1 MLFACI
7 STAHFSVILHCFDKH
22 VMLERNNTQGVVG
35 SLGTYH
41 MEVSVTCLKL
51 FNDQCKETY
60 LSPKLWNLL
69 ERQEW
74 KFSALSSLLHKL
86 CTLVL
91 HIQLSERSPLWSDSF
106 PEWLV
111 ICWLQAVGHHKKH
124 FIPSPFSTDR
134 TTHKPFMTHHLP
146 IWLQSLISP
155 FAVALKL
162 RPSRDK
168 VDFISLMS
176 GFKMRWRW
184 HCADFK
190 SGPQALC
197 TLYLTFLGP
206 QPTM

>member
-22 VMLERNNTQGVVG
+22 VMLERNNTQRGGGLPGDLSYG
-35 SLGTYH
+35 SFCDLLKIIQWS
-41 MEVSVTCLKL
+41 MQRDVSSM
-51 FNDQCKETY
+51 Y

-74 KFSALSSLLHKL
+74 EFSALSSLLHKL

-111 ICWLQAVGHHKKH
+111 ICWLQAVGHHKKY

-134 TTHKPFMTHHLP
+134 TTQKPFMAHYLP
-146 IWLQSLISP
+146 IRLQSLISP

-162 RPSRDK
+162 LPSGDNIY
-168 VDFISLMS
+168 FISLMS
-176 GFKMRWRW
+176 GFKMR
-184 HCADFK
+184 
-190 SGPQALC
+190 
-197 TLYLTFLGP
+197 
-206 QPTM
+206 